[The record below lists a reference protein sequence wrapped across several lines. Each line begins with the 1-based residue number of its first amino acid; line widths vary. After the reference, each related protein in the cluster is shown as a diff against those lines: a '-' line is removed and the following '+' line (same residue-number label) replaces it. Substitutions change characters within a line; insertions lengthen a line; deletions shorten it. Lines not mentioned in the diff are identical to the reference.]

1 MIAMGP
7 MGLVN
12 CVTGPREA
20 AACFGASSSVRS
32 RHDARS
38 MPGHHT
44 HTQVIGALSRQDQAS
59 YTLTRCRTHRH
70 QASRINTR
78 THSQPASASRT
89 SLGQVI
95 LRSPHDAMRS
105 HALSTPPD
113 RAAPHASL
121 AGVLLRPWSRAT
133 ACAPPPAASHQ
144 TTGTHTHT
152 HTHVLSAPRESRTA
166 GPGAGSSRLPMVSS
180 PALRQSPPPTRPP
193 ACRNRG
199 WPA

>member
-1 MIAMGP
+1 M
-7 MGLVN
+7 VN
-12 CVTGPREA
+12 CVTGPTKGEGRLLPVLVPEA
-20 AACFGASSSVRS
+20 LGTFSARRALHARAPYAC
-32 RHDARS
+32 
-38 MPGHHT
+38 
-44 HTQVIGALSRQDQAS
+44 TQVIGALSRQDQAS